1 MSDKLLVYIADVRR
15 RAEPEANLHGLQRRT
30 KILNHDV
37 PLMLLLLQ
45 KTIETIRIV
54 DRCEPGREKAYAE
67 AAIAQLEF
75 LLDSARPLP

>member
-1 MSDKLLVYIADVRR
+1 MNQDL
-15 RAEPEANLHGLQRRT
+15 
-30 KILNHDV
+30 

-45 KTIETIRIV
+45 KSIETIRIV